1 MQLNGKSAV
10 IFIPDGLEE
19 EAAWSRTTHMGIGA
33 HPDDLEFMA
42 WSGIISGLA
51 PKNRFAGVTLTDGG
65 GSSRIGPYANTDDA
79 SMRRIRLEE
88 EKKAAFLGEYSAL
101 AVLGYTSAQVR
112 RDQRDLVKE
121 DIKVLI
127 RAARPQVI
135 YTHNLADRHRTH
147 LATVLLTIEALREL
161 GKEYYP
167 KEFYGGEVWRSLD
180 WLASDKRCSFD
191 VSSKANL
198 NMSLMGLYDSQI
210 EGGKNYHEATLGRK
224 RANATYADAYAADKS
239 RLLELFMN
247 LHPLLENPQLSP
259 LDYLAYQI
267 DAFKTEALNSLKSSC

>member
-127 RAARPQVI
+127 KAARPQVI
-135 YTHNLADRHRTH
+135 YTHNLADR
-147 LATVLLTIEALREL
+147 
-161 GKEYYP
+161 
-167 KEFYGGEVWRSLD
+167 GEVWRSLD

>member
-1 MQLNGKSAV
+1 MSLLNEYERNAGDERNTYRFITRTDPTPAALKEKTLEKMRGRRRENEQKAALRRKKWLRVSA
-10 IFIPDGLEE
+10 
-19 EAAWSRTTHMGIGA
+19 AAA
-33 HPDDLEFMA
+33 VL
-42 WSGIISGLA
+42 
-51 PKNRFAGVTLTDGG
+51 AGVVAVTPLRGYVVSAASGVCRMISSWREDVFPVDVKQSDNGCTVEIIESRVANDFLYLT
-65 GSSRIGPYANTDDA
+65 
-79 SMRRIRLEE
+79 
-88 EKKAAFLGEYSAL
+88 
-101 AVLGYTSAQVR
+101 V
-112 RDQRDLVKE
+112 
-121 DIKVLI
+121 
-127 RAARPQVI
+127 
-135 YTHNLADRHRTH
+135 
-147 LATVLLTIEALREL
+147 
-161 GKEYYP
+161 KEYYP